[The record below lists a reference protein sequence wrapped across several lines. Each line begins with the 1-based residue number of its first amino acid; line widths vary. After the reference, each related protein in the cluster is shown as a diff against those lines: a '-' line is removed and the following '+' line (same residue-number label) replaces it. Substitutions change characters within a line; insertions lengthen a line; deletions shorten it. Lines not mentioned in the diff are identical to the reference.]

1 MASRPAAER
10 LIWAVDQLAVGPR
23 DRVLEIG
30 CGHGVAV
37 SLIAARLD
45 GGHVVAIDRSPKMI
59 AMARRRNAAHVAAG
73 RASLEAV
80 SLHEAD
86 FGDARFD
93 KVLAV
98 HVGVFSRGRPARELA
113 VVADHLAD
121 GGRLHLVDQPL
132 DPRSGEAVAE
142 RQAAV
147 LRAHGFT
154 VDSVLVEQLTAATIV
169 GVVASPAGNRRRR
182 VE

>member
-1 MASRPAAER
+1 MAPGPAAER
-10 LIWAVDQLAVGPR
+10 LVWAVDRLALEPH

-37 SLIAARLD
+37 SLIAERLD

-59 AMARRRNAAHVAAG
+59 AMARRRNATHVAAG
-73 RASLEAV
+73 RAFLGAMP
-80 SLHEAD
+80 LHEAD

-98 HVGVFSRGRPARELA
+98 HVGVFSRGRPGRELA
-113 VVADHLAD
+113 IVGDLLA
-121 GGRLHLVDQPL
+121 GGGALHLVDQPL
-132 DPRSGEAVAE
+132 DPAKAEAVAE
-142 RQAAV
+142 HQAAV

-154 VDSVLVEQLTAATIV
+154 VDSVAIERLAAATVV
-169 GVVASPAGNRRRR
+169 GVVAHPTGRG
-182 VE
+182 